1 MAVKE
6 SQRTAFHE
14 ALRLLLTRRFIL
26 RETDPEDYFLI
37 RRLERPLKEYFEGRC
52 GWTFYI
58 HAKFFK
64 LEKIPE
70 QPRAYS
76 GIESM
81 QGPED
86 YALLCTVFA
95 FLEEQDVGGQF
106 LLSQMLEVLPGLY
119 PETAPLPL
127 SWESYTMR
135 RALIRVM
142 RALEQEQVI
151 QVVEDES
158 ADFLK
163 KDFSAGNPQGEAL
176 YEVTVLARYFLRHFP
191 KGIRQY
197 ETAADFAA
205 ADFEPAPGDMERDE
219 EKRRHCRWRV
229 YRGLLL
235 DPAFYREGHEA
246 EFLYLR
252 NKHKVIENEMDE
264 DFDLSLELY
273 EDTAMLTGQTHPE
286 ENKDNKQNKEQKEK
300 TPRRW
305 FSDLFPMRMR
315 GLHDVILCAAAE
327 WRAQKRPKEATEH
340 ESQEFFARLREKY
353 GANWT
358 KEYREM
364 GDRALWHAALP
375 ELMDWGMAERTQ
387 DGLIR
392 FLPAFWRFA
401 GRYETKE
408 DREEKQG

>member
-205 ADFEPAPGDMERDE
+205 ADFEPE
-219 EKRRHCRWRV
+219 
-229 YRGLLL
+229 GLGMADRILQRC
-235 DPAFYREGHEA
+235 PSAHAWHYEA
-246 EFLYLR
+246 EEYRPEGGAALSESRLAKLGGIQSAQLLPAAKRLR
-252 NKHKVIENEMDE
+252 DR
-264 DFDLSLELY
+264 
-273 EDTAMLTGQTHPE
+273 
-286 ENKDNKQNKEQKEK
+286 KQAYYQESFVQN
-300 TPRRW
+300 
-305 FSDLFPMRMR
+305 L
-315 GLHDVILCAAAE
+315 LHDMIQLAE
-327 WRAQKRPKEATEH
+327 
-340 ESQEFFARLREKY
+340 
-353 GANWT
+353 
-358 KEYREM
+358 
-364 GDRALWHAALP
+364 
-375 ELMDWGMAERTQ
+375 
-387 DGLIR
+387 
-392 FLPAFWRFA
+392 
-401 GRYETKE
+401 
-408 DREEKQG
+408 